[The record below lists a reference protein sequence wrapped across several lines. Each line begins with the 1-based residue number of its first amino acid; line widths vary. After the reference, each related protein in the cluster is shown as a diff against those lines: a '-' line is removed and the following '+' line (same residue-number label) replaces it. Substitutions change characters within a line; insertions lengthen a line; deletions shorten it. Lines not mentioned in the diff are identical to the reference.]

1 MSTEAAGS
9 LALRERTGLATLDHG
24 RPPDRLLLGFSLR
37 LERRCVLSAS
47 VATGTCEASCRRLLG
62 PSGWHEGKWGR
73 WFLRPRAWLLQGP
86 LRRASP
92 GLPTAWP
99 GALRHR
105 RSAGP
110 AAGPLS
116 DTSSHPSGSHLTFDS
131 GLVSYSPLLR
141 AGANSAVEDI
151 NTHATE
157 EERPVGQSQDP
168 ASWRVERNVIKNK
181 LMTENLPRA
190 IGSTAARSTAN
201 PRHRHGARPRTRG

>member
-47 VATGTCEASCRRLLG
+47 VATGTCEASCRHLLG

-92 GLPTAWP
+92 GLPGCRRP
-99 GALRHR
+99 GPGLFGISALQ
-105 RSAGP
+105 APQLGP
-110 AAGPLS
+110 S
-116 DTSSHPSGSHLTFDS
+116 VT
-131 GLVSYSPLLR
+131 
-141 AGANSAVEDI
+141 
-151 NTHATE
+151 
-157 EERPVGQSQDP
+157 
-168 ASWRVERNVIKNK
+168 
-181 LMTENLPRA
+181 
-190 IGSTAARSTAN
+190 
-201 PRHRHGARPRTRG
+201 PRHIRVAAT